1 MITPA
6 YAQRMAAYNR
16 WMNGKL
22 YAAAAGLSE
31 AQRREDRGAF
41 FKSLHGT
48 LNHLMYADTA
58 WLYRFTGRSIDAL
71 DPKRELFAD
80 FAAMR
85 AARTALDVEIQFWAE
100 GLTEDWLR
108 EPFSYY
114 SQVLGRS
121 LTRPAWLLVTHLFH
135 HQTHHRGQAT
145 TLLTQFGADV
155 GVTDLPGMP
164 DLVEG

>member
-1 MITPA
+1 MISPA
-6 YAQRMAAYNR
+6 FAQRMAAYNR

-58 WLYRFTGRSIDAL
+58 WLYRFTGRSIDVL
-71 DPKRELFAD
+71 DPKRDLFDD
-80 FAAMR
+80 FAAML
-85 AARTALDVEIQFWAE
+85 AARAALDVEIQCWAE
-100 GLTEDWLR
+100 GLTEDWLL

-114 SQVLGRS
+114 SQILGRS
-121 LTRPAWLLVTHLFH
+121 LTRPAWMLVTHLFN

-155 GVTDLPGMP
+155 GATDLPAMP
-164 DLVEG
+164 DLIEV

>member
-1 MITPA
+1 MISPA
-6 YAQRMAAYNR
+6 YVQRMAAYNR

-31 AQRREDRGAF
+31 AQRGEDRGAF

-85 AARTALDVEIQFWAE
+85 AARAALDAEIQCWAK
-100 GLTEDWLR
+100 GISEDWLR

-121 LTRPAWLLVTHLFH
+121 LTRPAWLLVTHLFN
-135 HQTHHRGQAT
+135 HQAHHRGQAT

-155 GVTDLPGMP
+155 GVTDLPAMP
-164 DLVEG
+164 DLIEG

>member
-1 MITPA
+1 MISPA
-6 YAQRMAAYNR
+6 HAQRMAAYNR

-71 DPKRELFAD
+71 DPKRELFDD
-80 FAAMR
+80 FEAMR
-85 AARTALDVEIQFWAE
+85 AARAALDAEIQRWAE

-108 EPFSYY
+108 EPFNYY
-114 SQVLGRS
+114 SQILGRS
-121 LTRPAWLLVTHLFH
+121 LTRPAWMLVTHLFN

-155 GVTDLPGMP
+155 GVTDLPAMP
-164 DLVEG
+164 DLIEG